1 MTRYSN
7 PLPQHPAP
15 GPQGR
20 PGAPAPAAPAP
31 HYEPAGWPAPPA
43 PRTGG
48 RPAPSAPAPYGYG
61 DSSGYPAEPQT
72 IGTRSA
78 SHDPYA
84 ALRPDGYGGYGQP
97 QPASAQPSAD
107 PYALAGYTAPQ
118 SPQPAFD
125 PVGSP
130 ALSQPPAY
138 GTATDPYESYG
149 SNGSS
154 YGAAGQ
160 APPPYGAASQPS
172 HNYGAPQAP
181 PSFGSAADFG
191 AAPDYGYGNAGPGQ
205 WGSDGYAEPSL
216 EPALGPGP
224 LGGYQGQ
231 NGLQS
236 QHGAFDQSY
245 AEDDAHYEDE
255 PRRGGGW
262 KKIVAL
268 VACTFLV
275 GGGLVVAYGS
285 IMGPGD
291 GKDTPLIKGASG
303 PAKVKPSEPGG
314 KQFAHA
320 DSKIMGRLGE
330 GTASSSDA
338 AEAAAGVRKVP
349 VVTVGRDGS
358 IQAPSAEAQTSAD
371 VSVPGLTVIDGFG
384 NGPSS
389 PTRPTGSSQ
398 QSASPPVKMVAS
410 AEESSPAVVTPPK
423 TTASLA
429 ANDAAPT
436 KAAVTPKADPPV
448 KKVAA
453 VASPSVAGP
462 KVTGAG
468 YVAVLAS
475 VPASGSSRIE
485 ALKQFA
491 DMQQKYTAILQ
502 NKTPDVQEADLGEKG
517 TYHRLLVG
525 PPGSRDSASSVCTQL
540 KAQGFSGCWV
550 TAY

>member
-7 PLPQHPAP
+7 PLPQNPVP
-15 GPQGR
+15 GPQAR
-20 PGAPAPAAPAP
+20 PGASGPAAPAP
-31 HYEPAGWPAPPA
+31 HAHFEPAGWPA

-48 RPAPSAPAPYGYG
+48 RPAPSGYADPAGYA
-61 DSSGYPAEPQT
+61 AEPQAA
-72 IGTRSA
+72 GARPH
-78 SHDPYA
+78 HDPYA
-84 ALRPDGYGGYGQP
+84 ALRPDGYGYGQP
-97 QPASAQPSAD
+97 QPHSHSQPMSAPLAPD

-118 SPQPAFD
+118 PAFD
-125 PVGSP
+125 PVMSP
-130 ALSQPPAY
+130 APSPPSAY
-138 GTATDPYESYG
+138 GGATDPYEPYAG
-149 SNGSS
+149 GG

-160 APPPYGAASQPS
+160 APPRPYGAGSEPS
-172 HNYGAPQAP
+172 YDYAAP
-181 PSFGSAADFG
+181 PAPPPFGSAADF
-191 AAPDYGYGNAGPGQ
+191 APAPDYGYGSAAPAQ
-205 WGSDGYAEPSL
+205 WGPDGYGEPSL
-216 EPALGPGP
+216 DPALAPGP

-231 NGLQS
+231 NGLPA

-330 GTASSSDA
+330 GSASSSDA

-358 IQAPSAEAQTSAD
+358 IQAPSAEEQTSAD

-384 NGPSS
+384 SGPAS
-389 PTRPTGSSQ
+389 PSRPTGTAQ

-410 AEESSPAVVTPPK
+410 AQESPVVVAPPK
-423 TTASLA
+423 TTSSLPG
-429 ANDAAPT
+429 NDAAPT
-436 KAAVTPKADPPV
+436 KAAVTQKADPPV

-453 VASPSVAGP
+453 VASPSVAAP

-491 DMQQKYTAILQ
+491 DIQQKYTAILH

-525 PPGSRDSASSVCTQL
+525 PPGSRDSANSVCTQL